1 MNTKTNQNK
10 LSDHD
15 KATFKKIRELIPEEE
30 IAEAGRFAF
39 VEGAFPRQM
48 LDWIYEFENWYSRHP
63 SFIFADK
70 ELELYRQ
77 ELHAAAE
84 ALFDTVT
91 SGTEA
96 HPYKKDWWCVHAYL
110 KKSDPAKY
118 EAIVQALQAH
128 SQRCYEPYAKLVRSG
143 CVRPD

>member
-15 KATFKKIRELIPEEE
+15 KATFKKVLELIPEQE
-30 IAEAGRFAF
+30 ITDAGRFAF
-39 VEGAFPRQM
+39 VEGAFPKQM

-77 ELHAAAE
+77 ELQTAAE

-91 SGTEA
+91 KGTQR
-96 HPYKKDWWCVHAYL
+96 HPYKKDWWWVPAYL
-110 KKSDPAKY
+110 EKDDPAKY
-118 EAIVQALQAH
+118 KETVRALQTH
-128 SQRCYEPYAKLVRSG
+128 SQRCCEAFVKLVRSG
-143 CVRPD
+143 FVRPD